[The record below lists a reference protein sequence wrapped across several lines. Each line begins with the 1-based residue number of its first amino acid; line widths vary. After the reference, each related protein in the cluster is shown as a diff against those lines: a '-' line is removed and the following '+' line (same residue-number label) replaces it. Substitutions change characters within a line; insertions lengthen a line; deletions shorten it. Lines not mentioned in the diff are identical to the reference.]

1 MKPQKTMR
9 AKEKWG
15 RTTREGEHHVPVRTW
30 ARKRD
35 RIQERI
41 RERENDNVSER
52 ELWRSSMHKS

>member
-41 RERENDNVSER
+41 RERENDNV
-52 ELWRSSMHKS
+52 